1 MRTVPDPT
9 VIPSEGFRRR
19 IEAADT
25 TRKKE
30 LTGAVFLVLGEVLF
44 TLSPFIAIW
53 MVFYFKGR
61 AGDIFSQ
68 PEWAMVAAVISAQAV
83 VKLVAGLLSLSGG
96 RRVAWQFFSFV
107 IAVVIVMGIIPSLI
121 VLSLI
126 LSSENSI
133 SMRLVQWQLLCF
145 CVGLLFFISSH
156 YTAEALRAWGKYWD
170 DTQSWRKGDIP
181 ETQAEYN
188 ARIER
193 LGKEA
198 DAETK

>member
-1 MRTVPDPT
+1 MRTGPDPT
-9 VIPSEGFRRR
+9 AIPSDGFRRR
-19 IEAADT
+19 VEAAET

-44 TLSPFIAIW
+44 TLSPFIVLL

-61 AGDIFSQ
+61 AENIFSQ

-107 IAVVIVMGIIPSLI
+107 IAVVIVLGIIPSLI
-121 VLSLI
+121 VLSLT
-126 LSSENSI
+126 LNSENTI
-133 SMRLVQWQLLCF
+133 SMKLVQWQFICF
-145 CVGLLFFISSH
+145 SVGFVFFISSH

-193 LGKEA
+193 LAKEA
-198 DAETK
+198 DNEIK